1 MSQVSVRGF
10 RAAGFDAEIKDN
22 GRKDLA
28 LIASDTPCTWTGVF
42 TTNIVQAA
50 CVVRNKSLLASG
62 NDASAVIINSGNANA
77 YTGEQGAQ
85 NDQQIADYVAATLNL
100 PSEQVLTLSTGVIG
114 LQLTMSQFEAGVP
127 AVAEALTPDGWED
140 AASAIMTT
148 DTFAKLASAERSAY
162 RITGIAKGAGMIAP
176 NMATMLSIIATDAV
190 IAPEDLQTML
200 NAVAEKSFNRIVV
213 DGDMS
218 TNDTI
223 LLLANGA
230 SGISPDLEQFQA
242 DLQAVAIDLAQSIV
256 RDGEGASKF
265 VTINIVD
272 ANNAQEATT
281 IARSIA
287 TSPLCKT
294 AFHGADPNWGRII
307 AAAGYAGVPFD
318 PARLSLWLMDS
329 NGVDKFQLVGD
340 GTPLDYDEPA
350 AITLMQSSEW
360 GFRLSLGQAGSQT
373 ATVWT
378 CDLSHDYVTING
390 DYRT

>member
-1 MSQVSVRGF
+1 MSQFSVRGF

-28 LIASDTPCTWTGVF
+28 LIASDTPCTWAGVF

-100 PSEQVLTLSTGVIG
+100 PFEQVLTLSTGVIG

-127 AVAEALTPDGWED
+127 AVAEALTPDGWEN

-373 ATVWT
+373 VTVWT